1 MATWSVLVPM
11 GLMISLAGTAVPGV
25 ARAGE
30 GAAPAAGPAMVE
42 VRAAPGVDLPAPL
55 AADVRAAVEDA
66 LAGRPPAAVPIELTL
81 DAAGVDVRVGSL
93 ARRVTIVRWDDV
105 ALRTIALHV
114 LDLMQP
120 GPEVVAPAAPAESV
134 ATVATVAPAAEPP
147 PSPSPEA
154 WCVRAGAAGLRGVE
168 NDNPWTV
175 AFTAGGAW
183 TREWMR
189 VGAEVGWERAP
200 RHQIY
205 NLVPV
210 TYDAWPVRLVGAAQA
225 GMLEGGIR
233 AGVEVFRVA
242 TDHSIWSYT
251 PLVGAFLGIRVPA
264 TPWLHAVIVGGA
276 DALPRRVQLYVG
288 GATPYTTPRV
298 APYAGLIIEVGLKP

>member
-1 MATWSVLVPM
+1 MATWSALVPM
-11 GLMISLAGTAVPGV
+11 GLMISLAGAAVPGV

-30 GAAPAAGPAMVE
+30 GAGPAAGPATVE
-42 VRAAPGVDLPAPL
+42 VHAAPGVDLPPPL

-66 LAGRPPAAVPIELTL
+66 LAGRTPPAAPIELTL

-93 ARRVTIVRWDDV
+93 ARRVTIIRWDDV

-120 GPEVVAPAAPAESV
+120 GPEVAAPAAPAESV
-134 ATVATVAPAAEPP
+134 ATVAPAAEPS
-147 PSPSPEA
+147 SPTSSPEA
-154 WCVRAGAAGLRGVE
+154 WCVRAGAAGLRGAE
-168 NDNPWTV
+168 HDNPWTV
-175 AFTAGGAW
+175 AFTAGGAL
-183 TREWMR
+183 TRDWMR
-189 VGAEVGWERAP
+189 VGAELGWERAP

-205 NLVPV
+205 NLAPV
-210 TYDAWPVRLVGAAQA
+210 TYDAWPLRLVGAAQA

-264 TPWLHAVIVGGA
+264 TPWLHAVIIGGA
-276 DALPRRVQLYVG
+276 DALPRRVQLTVG
-288 GATPYTTPRV
+288 GATPYTTPRL
-298 APYAGLIIEVGLKP
+298 APYAGLIFEVGVKP